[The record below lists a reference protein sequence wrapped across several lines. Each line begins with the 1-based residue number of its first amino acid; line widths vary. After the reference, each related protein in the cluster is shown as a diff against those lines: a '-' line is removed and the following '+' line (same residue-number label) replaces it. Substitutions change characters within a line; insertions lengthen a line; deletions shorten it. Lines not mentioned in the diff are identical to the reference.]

1 MFEATAA
8 EVPATVFSKEDTEAV
23 VDVINLL
30 HSGVFAMNRSIPTL
44 PDLSASL
51 GTITTT
57 EKTLSFQYFPR
68 SSSDARLRDFLL
80 TMPVVAKRTGTEV
93 HMDTPMPAWTENT
106 HSKLRFLMADVYKKV
121 MNKEAR
127 IEAMHGGLETGF
139 LYALNPELD
148 IVSVG
153 PETHDIHS
161 ADECVELDTVAQLV
175 TVIGGTLEK
184 LAELK

>member
-1 MFEATAA
+1 
-8 EVPATVFSKEDTEAV
+8 
-23 VDVINLL
+23 
-30 HSGVFAMNRSIPTL
+30 
-44 PDLSASL
+44 
-51 GTITTT
+51 
-57 EKTLSFQYFPR
+57 
-68 SSSDARLRDFLL
+68 
-80 TMPVVAKRTGTEV
+80 
-93 HMDTPMPAWTENT
+93 
-106 HSKLRFLMADVYKKV
+106 